1 MANKITQEDLAKS
14 LGEILGEAEGRV
26 PGGKNSLFA
35 GVALLGLSAL
45 TIAYFL
51 GRRIGRL
58 KSTTVEIRRI

>member
-1 MANKITQEDLAKS
+1 MANRITQDDLAKN
-14 LGEILGEAEGRV
+14 LGEILGEAETRI
-26 PGGKNSLFA
+26 PGGKNSLLA

-58 KSTTVEIRRI
+58 KSTTVEIRRV